1 MHKCNQSPIISVKKR
16 ERASLAHKSQS
27 TDSRTPGLAK
37 LVHTQNP
44 LGQRTIEKRCLKIS
58 FFLKKKST
66 K

>member
-37 LVHTQNP
+37 LVHIQNP
-44 LGQRTIEKRCLKIS
+44 
-58 FFLKKKST
+58 
-66 K
+66 